1 MTQELI
7 SIGPRAGSGNFSP
20 VEGEVRFLGQGVAE
34 SRRLFHAHPEVAFT
48 EFWTSVTI
56 AAELRRLGWRVRTG
70 TEAIDLSRVPA
81 LPDPDERARAAERA
95 RDWGADEGE
104 LQAVRDGHTAVVAD
118 LDGDAPGPVT
128 AVRVDIDAL
137 PLTESTEPGHVPAR
151 EGFAS
156 RASGVM
162 HACGH
167 DGHIAVGLELA
178 RRLSAGDV
186 PGRVRLIFQPAEE
199 GGRGA
204 RAMLDAGVIEGVDRL
219 YALHLGL
226 GLPVGEVA
234 AGTHGFFANS
244 KLRVR
249 FTGRQSHASAAPE
262 EGRNALLA
270 AAQAT
275 LSLHALPR
283 FAAADTRVNVGV
295 LHAGTAPNIVAAD
308 AELRLELRAT
318 SGRVCEELERRAR
331 AVLTAAG
338 AAHEVE
344 VRIEQIGAATTATC
358 DPEAVRAIAAAA
370 RSLPTVTGVHED
382 YRFGASDD
390 ATFLMRAVQGN
401 GGRATYLVVGASS
414 PAPHHNPEFDLDEAC
429 LDIAVDTLEHAIRVI
444 LG

>member
-1 MTQELI
+1 MHAGGRVVEL
-7 SIGPRAGSGNFSP
+7 
-20 VEGEVRFLGQGVAE
+20 
-34 SRRLFHAHPEVAFT
+34 RRLFHAHPEVAFT
-48 EFWTSVTI
+48 ELWTAATI

-70 TEAIDLSRVPA
+70 PEAIDLSQAPA
-81 LPDPDERARAAERA
+81 LPGSGELAEAVERARS
-95 RDWGADEGE
+95 WGADADG
-104 LQAVRDGHTAVVAD
+104 LAAVRDGHTAVVAD
-118 LDGDAPGPVT
+118 LDGDAAGPLT
-128 AVRVDIDAL
+128 AVRIDIDAL
-137 PLTESTEPGHVPAR
+137 PLAEATAPDHVPVR

-156 RASGVM
+156 RAPGVM

-178 RRLSAGDV
+178 RRLSADGF

-204 RAMLDAGVIEGVDRL
+204 RAMLAAGVVDGVDRL

-234 AGTHGFFANS
+234 AGTYGHFANS

-249 FTGRQSHASAAPE
+249 YTGRQAHASAAPE

-275 LSLHALPR
+275 LGLHALPR

-318 SGRVCEELERRAR
+318 SGEVCEELDRRAR

-358 DPEAVRAIAAAA
+358 DPEAVREIAAAA
-370 RSLPTVTGVHED
+370 RSQPAVTAVHTD
-382 YRFGASDD
+382 FRLGASDD
-390 ATFLMRAVQGN
+390 ATFLMRAVQEQ
-401 GGRATYLVVGASS
+401 GGRATYLVVGASN
-414 PAPHHNPEFDLDEAC
+414 PAPHHSPEFDIDESC
-429 LDIAVDTLEHAIRVI
+429 LDIAVETLVRSVRGTGDR

>member
-1 MTQELI
+1 MRDADGL
-7 SIGPRAGSGNFSP
+7 AGQDLVG
-20 VEGEVRFLGQGVAE
+20 L
-34 SRRLFHAHPEVAFT
+34 RRVFHAHPEVAFT
-48 EFWTSVTI
+48 ELWTSVMI
-56 AAELRRLGWRVRTG
+56 AAELRRLGWRVRAG
-70 TEAIDLSRVPA
+70 PDAIDLSRAPA
-81 LPDPDERARAAERA
+81 LPGPDELAEAVARAAG
-95 RDWGADEGE
+95 WGADEDG
-104 LQAVRDGHTAVVAD
+104 LAAVRDGHTAVVAD

-137 PLTESTEPGHVPAR
+137 PLTESAAPGHLPAR
-151 EGFAS
+151 EGFAA
-156 RASGVM
+156 RAPGVM

-167 DGHIAVGLELA
+167 DGHIAVGLALA
-178 RRLSAGDV
+178 RRLSAGDF
-186 PGRVRLIFQPAEE
+186 PGRIRLLFQPAEE

-204 RAMLDAGVIEGVDRL
+204 RAMLAAGAVEGVDRL

-226 GLPVGEVA
+226 GLPLGEVA
-234 AGTHGFFANS
+234 AGTYGHFANS

-249 FTGRQSHASAAPE
+249 YNGRQSHASAAPE

-275 LSLHALPR
+275 LGLHALPR

-318 SGRVCEELERRAR
+318 SGEVCEELDRRAR

-358 DPEAVRAIAAAA
+358 DPEAVWTVAAAA
-370 RSLPTVTGVHED
+370 RSLPPVTAVHED
-382 YRFGASDD
+382 FRLGASDD
-390 ATFLMRAVQGN
+390 ATFLMRAVQEN
-401 GGRATYLVVGASS
+401 GGTATYLVVGAAN
-414 PAPHHNPEFDLDEAC
+414 PAPHHSPEFDIDEAC
-429 LDIAVDTLEHAIRVI
+429 LDIAVETLVRSVRGAG